1 MEVEVQMTQQLITS
15 HSDTNVTTGTRQ
27 SWQGIFGILY
37 ITGCAL
43 VTKLR
48 FSINNHTLCI
58 PDIMV
63 VCSYG
68 AHVCILLLCT

>member
-1 MEVEVQMTQQLITS
+1 MEVEVQMTQQWITS

-37 ITGCAL
+37 MTGCEL
-43 VTKLR
+43 V
-48 FSINNHTLCI
+48 IALCI
-58 PDIMV
+58 PGIVV